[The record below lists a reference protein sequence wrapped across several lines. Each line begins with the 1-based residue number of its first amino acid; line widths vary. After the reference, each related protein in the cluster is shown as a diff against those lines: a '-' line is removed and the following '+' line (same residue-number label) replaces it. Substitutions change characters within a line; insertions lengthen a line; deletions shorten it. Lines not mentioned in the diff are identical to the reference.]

1 MKNSTINLIIN
12 ILILIV
18 LVAIVVL
25 SMGSSYDSEKFSQED
40 VCKIQGG
47 LTSGDK
53 VCQLKFSVL
62 PLKCNSDKSCS
73 NIGSY
78 ARELKL
84 SGVSELLKKTNI
96 KQDASK
102 TYSVLNI
109 SSQNSN

>member
-25 SMGSSYDSEKFSQED
+25 SMGSSYDTEKFSQED
-40 VCKIQGG
+40 LCKIQGG
-47 LTSGDK
+47 LTSGDG
-53 VCQLKFSVL
+53 VCQWKFSVP
-62 PLKCNSDKSCS
+62 PLKCNSDKLCS
-73 NIGSY
+73 NIGLY

-84 SGVSELLKKTNI
+84 SGVSELLKKNKV
-96 KQDASK
+96 KQDASE
-102 TYSVLNI
+102 TYSLLTT